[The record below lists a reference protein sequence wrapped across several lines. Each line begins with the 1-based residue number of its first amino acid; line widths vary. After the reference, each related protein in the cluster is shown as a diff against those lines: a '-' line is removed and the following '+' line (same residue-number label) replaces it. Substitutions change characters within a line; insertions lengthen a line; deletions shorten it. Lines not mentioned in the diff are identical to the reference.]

1 MNLRFILRQIYCLK
15 MNLTSLKTFK
25 LKKKFWG
32 FFCLGIIQSDFQGG
46 EGHGIGICLLIFS
59 SWQLPWML
67 YNLHFN

>member
-32 FFCLGIIQSDFQGG
+32 FFVLG
-46 EGHGIGICLLIFS
+46 
-59 SWQLPWML
+59 L
-67 YNLHFN
+67 YNQIFKGEKGMVLVFVF